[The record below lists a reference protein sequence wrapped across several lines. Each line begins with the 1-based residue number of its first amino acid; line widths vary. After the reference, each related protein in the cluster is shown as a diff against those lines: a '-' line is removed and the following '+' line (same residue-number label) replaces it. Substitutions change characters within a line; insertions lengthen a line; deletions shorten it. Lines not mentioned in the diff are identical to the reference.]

1 MRQAEFNFDGATF
14 DVAIDGPRLGTQLAD
29 VLNVMRDGGW
39 RTLDEIIRAVG
50 RGTQTGISARLRD
63 LRKPKFGGW
72 TVESRRRNE
81 NGLWEYRIF
90 KGGA

>member
-14 DVAIDGPRLGTQLAD
+14 DAAIDGQRLGTQLQD
-29 VLNVMRDGGW
+29 VLNVMRDGIW
-39 RTLDEIIRAVG
+39 RTLDEIISEIG

-72 TVESRRRNE
+72 IVESRRIS
-81 NGLWEYRIF
+81 GGGWEYRIT
-90 KGGA
+90 KGAT